1 MIIDGPVFEDLQDRV
16 IEALKSAKISVD
28 IAVAW
33 ININEY
39 YDIFKMLLQNNVS
52 IRLIFNNDVK
62 NNRYKDKI
70 DELRTFGLKCKAIGL
85 NNGGFMHHKFC
96 IVDNSLCLFGSFNWT
111 KNAEN
116 NSIENL
122 TITHDIR
129 TIFEYR
135 KEFESLMQLSD
146 DDLQA
151 LRNPTKCESCDE
163 PILYICVFEQDG
175 DYYTKA
181 DVYEIYGSD
190 NVRYVRSECFEVFVY
205 LNLMGIFNKYSEIEE
220 KCNLY
225 GQPYDKATNDL
236 QMEFEVS
243 NFLSQIRG
251 SRMGFPIIHA
261 VGIYSIE
268 QYYKD
273 DYNNIIKILW
283 KEKYMS
289 KHINDIY
296 YL

>member
-1 MIIDGPVFEDLQDRV
+1 MIIDGTFFENLQDQV
-16 IEALKSAKISVD
+16 IEALNSAKTNVD

-39 YDIFKMLLQNNVS
+39 YDIFKTLLHNNVS

-62 NNRYKDKI
+62 NNRYKDRI
-70 DELRTFGLKCKAIGL
+70 DELRTLGLKCKAIGL

-96 IVDNSLCLFGSFNWT
+96 IVDNSICLFGSFNWT

-122 TITHDIR
+122 TITHDTC
-129 TIFEYR
+129 TIFKYR
-135 KEFESLMQLSD
+135 NEFETLMQLSD

-151 LRNPTKCESCDE
+151 LRNPAKCESCDE

-181 DVYEIYGSD
+181 NVYEICGSD
-190 NVRYVRSECFEVFVY
+190 NVRHVRSEYFEVSVY
-205 LNLMGIFNKYSEIEE
+205 LNLIDIFDKYSEIEE
-220 KCNLY
+220 ECNQC

-236 QMEFEVS
+236 QMDFEVS
-243 NFLSQIRG
+243 NYLSKIRG

-273 DYNNIIKILW
+273 DYDNIIKIL
-283 KEKYMS
+283 
-289 KHINDIY
+289 
-296 YL
+296 